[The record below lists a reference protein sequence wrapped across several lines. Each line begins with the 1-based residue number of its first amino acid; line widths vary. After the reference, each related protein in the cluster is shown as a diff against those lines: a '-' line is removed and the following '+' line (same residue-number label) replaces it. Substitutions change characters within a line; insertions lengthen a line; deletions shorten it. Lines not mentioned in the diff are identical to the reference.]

1 MRPSRIA
8 LALAFGL
15 AALTSASGC
24 APVDLDIPAFV
35 GPNADELQPGKTT
48 EAEAAALLERP
59 ASVSTMPF
67 GKRLLQWQYY
77 IARHGSRRYV
87 HLAVVF
93 DNKGVMESISHRAEI
108 PL

>member
-1 MRPSRIA
+1 MKPSRIA
-8 LALAFGL
+8 LALALGL

-48 EAEAAALLERP
+48 EAEATALLGRP
-59 ASVSTMPF
+59 MSVSTMPF
-67 GKRLLQWQYY
+67 GKRLVQWQYH
-77 IARHGSRRYV
+77 IARYGSRRYV
-87 HLAVVF
+87 HLTVVF
-93 DNKGVMESISHRAEI
+93 DGKGVMESISHQAEI